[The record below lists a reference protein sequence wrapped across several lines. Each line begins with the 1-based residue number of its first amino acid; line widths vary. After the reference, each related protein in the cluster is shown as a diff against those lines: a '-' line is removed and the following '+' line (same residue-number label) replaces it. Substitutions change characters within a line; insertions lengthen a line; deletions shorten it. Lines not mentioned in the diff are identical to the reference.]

1 VAIPPRLDERR
12 QPGHRSGFV
21 SIIGRPNVGKST
33 LLNRFLGC
41 KIAAVTPKPQTT
53 RRRLLGIKTT
63 PAAQVLFVDTPGI
76 HHARDMLN
84 RRMVERA
91 LNAMAEADV
100 ALWVVDAARQLGL
113 ADRQVASRVS
123 AAAKPLVVALNKID
137 LVAKPALL
145 PQIAALA
152 ALVPERPIVPVSAET
167 GVNVSRLLDA
177 VVSLLPEGPRYYPP
191 EELTDEPERAIA
203 AELIREQVM
212 RQTEA
217 EIPYAVA
224 VTIDAFEEQRARGL
238 IVIKATVQVARE
250 SHKPIVVG
258 RGGARIK
265 AIGQAARLDLERFLS
280 TKVYLELFVRVDT
293 GWNRRPAR
301 LRELDL

>member
-1 VAIPPRLDERR
+1 
-12 QPGHRSGFV
+12 
-21 SIIGRPNVGKST
+21 
-33 LLNRFLGC
+33 
-41 KIAAVTPKPQTT
+41 
-53 RRRLLGIKTT
+53 
-63 PAAQVLFVDTPGI
+63 LFVDTPGI